1 MVKSGTKLE
10 IANYIFDNM
19 TKDWN
24 RKVQLHTDDEGSE
37 TSVDEDIS
45 QDDEEDNLF
54 SDDYPSD
61 TNNDSD
67 R

>member
-19 TKDWN
+19 IKDWN

-37 TSVDEDIS
+37 TSVNEDIS
-45 QDDEEDNLF
+45 QDDEEDSLS